1 MKPPDLP
8 AVFLCILMFMNDQT
22 NLIRRAEIR
31 DASRLAEILVFSK
44 RVHYRS
50 IFQDDLFSFGRLQV
64 WSVIQDFLARPEILE
79 EYFVY
84 DDGIVKGLIHLKDD
98 EIKELYVDP
107 LFEGQR
113 IGSALM
119 VYALER
125 IFHPRL
131 WVLEGN
137 EPAIG
142 FYKKHGFVFTGD
154 RVPIPESSRYQARM
168 RHTAPAGNPLGKT
181 IRAVIDRPLG
191 SRHPDHPDLVYPVNY
206 GYIPDVSGGDG
217 EEQDV
222 YVLGIDEPIHEFTG
236 TVIAMIL
243 REDDVETKWVAAPA
257 NIAYTESEIMS
268 KVRFQ
273 EQFFHSRII
282 MNRSVT

>member
-1 MKPPDLP
+1 
-8 AVFLCILMFMNDQT
+8 MNDQT

-107 LFEGQR
+107 LLEGQS

-119 VYALER
+119 TFALDR

-137 EPAIG
+137 DPAIG

-168 RHTAPAGNPLGKT
+168 RHTAPAGNPLGKI

-206 GYIPDVSGGDG
+206 GYVPEVPGGDG

-222 YVLGIDEPIHEFTG
+222 YVLGIDEPIHEFIG
-236 TVIAMIL
+236 PVIAMIL
-243 REDDVETKWVAAPA
+243 REDDVESKWVAAPA
-257 NIAYTESEIMS
+257 NLSYTESEVMS